1 MTTSQALLTD
11 SSSAPVASDRRAHPR
26 ISGDLLLV
34 QQARLKFGPSVAIV
48 DLSAGGALLETA
60 IPLRPGG
67 ASALELLAGERAAIV
82 PFRVTRSYV
91 VGLQGP
97 VLYRGACAF
106 DRPLAMPGFLRSAAL
121 DVVQET
127 SVTEPDC
134 AEGWSEIIVSLL
146 DGKLVRG
153 YTRAFHP
160 ARPNLEIWPSITAPA
175 VERTS
180 VPLSQVKTVV
190 FVRDV
195 RENGVFAVRDASAAA
210 DSDLAVEVTFADNQM
225 IRGAALGYDPDG
237 PGFFLS
243 STNPHAR
250 NTRTFVVSSAVADLR
265 VL

>member
-1 MTTSQALLTD
+1 TAVSTWDTRGGEFERLARKNRGLSGGARLSTQMAMALLGTLHARFAGAAFMTTSQALLTD

-106 DRPLAMPGFLRSAAL
+106 
-121 DVVQET
+121 
-127 SVTEPDC
+127 
-134 AEGWSEIIVSLL
+134 
-146 DGKLVRG
+146 
-153 YTRAFHP
+153 
-160 ARPNLEIWPSITAPA
+160 
-175 VERTS
+175 
-180 VPLSQVKTVV
+180 
-190 FVRDV
+190 
-195 RENGVFAVRDASAAA
+195 
-210 DSDLAVEVTFADNQM
+210 
-225 IRGAALGYDPDG
+225 
-237 PGFFLS
+237 
-243 STNPHAR
+243 
-250 NTRTFVVSSAVADLR
+250 
-265 VL
+265 